1 MSNTVYV
8 DGDSLAYPTEGEVGW
23 ASPGSQF
30 PTLVQ
35 RALDKLGLG
44 QTLNSK
50 AVIDI
55 QSTTKG
61 VLFPRMTTTERDAI
75 GSPPNGLLVFNT
87 TDQQFQ
93 YYDTVDVAWIPI
105 GVSSGGTAD
114 PNYILF
120 PVALKDPLTTPNY
133 PWRLY
138 NDSAAVPV
146 DGTGGTAAITLVRNT
161 TTPLNP
167 LGDFEVAKAGVS
179 AQGSGF
185 STDFTID
192 RRHLGRVLQVSF
204 DAMLKGGT
212 YTAGA
217 IRVYLIQDP
226 TGTPVV
232 IEPVNTTLQLGL
244 SDVKV
249 KHIASFQTPIDV
261 TSYRLCI
268 HVYGSDTNSWTIS
281 YTNFKVWEP
290 IANYGA
296 IITDWQSYIPTT
308 QGIGVISNSSLRW
321 RRVGSNL
328 EIRGNFRT
336 GTTSA
341 DEFRLGFPNGYVAN
355 TPTTASDDVEVC
367 GYLARDVLDN
377 LSNLVILAKNNRN
390 YVTIGHIAS
399 DISRN
404 PFVALNG
411 NTAVSSNQDLSLYL
425 SIPIQGWGSNMAL
438 SSDAGSGRPVVGVY
452 TGHTGIT
459 FTANVTTFK
468 FNTLAKDSHNCYNP
482 LTGVVTI
489 PEAGDY
495 VFSISNLGTGIGAGG
510 FMYVYKNGVI
520 LPGIVMGY
528 LTPGQTENVGTVIND
543 LKTGDT
549 IDFRSPNTPTTGT
562 DTNITFS
569 FFKINSGSQ
578 ILARDEDVFVEA
590 YCATNRTI
598 NSSTDLR
605 WDTITKDTHGAM
617 NTTTGVFTAPKSGF
631 YSFKGHISPTGVIN
645 GYTRIYK
652 NGSHY
657 KSLNFLHSAYSSPG
671 FAGDIYLL
679 LGETLSIRS
688 SNSFTASGGS
698 LAGDTTSNITIK
710 G

>member
-120 PVALKDPLTTPNY
+120 PVALEDPLTTPDY

-138 NDSAAVPV
+138 NDTTAVP
-146 DGTGGTAAITLVRNT
+146 DNGTGGTAAITLVRNT

-249 KHIASFQTPIDV
+249 KHIASFQTAIDV

-296 IITDWQSYIPTT
+296 IITDWTSYTPTFT
-308 QGIGVISNSSLRW
+308 ALSGSSNVNFKW
-321 RRVGSNL
+321 RRVGGS
-328 EIRGNFRT
+328 IQI
-336 GTTSA
+336 
-341 DEFRLGFPNGYVAN
+341 LGFASF
-355 TPTTASDDVEVC
+355 TTASGSAQAFTLPSGLTSKTDQASTTIIGTAARGANIANNSGFCLAIDSDNKIYLG
-367 GYLARDVLDN
+367 GYLGVA
-377 LSNLVILAKNNRN
+377 NNPLTN
-390 YVTIGHIAS
+390 SA
-399 DISRN
+399 
-404 PFVALNG
+404 FLG
-411 NTAVSSNQDLSLYL
+411 NNESL
-425 SIPIQGWGSNMAL
+425 SIELIVPISGWGSNMAL
-438 SSDAGSGRPVVGVY
+438 SSNAGDGRSVEAVV
-452 TGHTGIT
+452 TGIT
-459 FTANVTTFK
+459 SHSVTTTSGIV
-468 FNTLAKDSHNCYNP
+468 FNT
-482 LTGVVTI
+482 
-489 PEAGDY
+489 
-495 VFSISNLGTGIGAGG
+495 IS
-510 FMYVYKNGVI
+510 
-520 LPGIVMGY
+520 
-528 LTPGQTENVGTVIND
+528 
-543 LKTGDT
+543 
-549 IDFRSPNTPTTGT
+549 R
-562 DTNITFS
+562 
-569 FFKINSGSQ
+569 
-578 ILARDEDVFVEA
+578 
-590 YCATNRTI
+590 
-598 NSSTDLR
+598 
-605 WDTITKDTHGAM
+605 DTHGAIVLSSGTG
-617 NTTTGVFTAPKSGF
+617 TTFTAPVSGL
-631 YSFKGHISPTGVIN
+631 YQII
-645 GYTRIYK
+645 
-652 NGSHY
+652 GSGLVVDSNDNIFARVDSTTLY
-657 KSLNFLHSAYSSPG
+657 AIGYSSSIG
-671 FAGDIYLL
+671 AGAVISGSVYMNAGQVLRIVFASTKTFTGTNASLSITKVGASSQIIAPVETVACHYYSTSGQAIGNDTKVLFPTKIHDTHNAWASGTFTAPMSGWYSVVVNGVLDTNTLSNVKIRKNSTYYTVMSFSTNRGTSAINLYLL
-679 LGETLSIRS
+679 AGETIESH
-688 SNSFTASGGS
+688 FTASVVTTD
-698 LAGDTTSNITIK
+698 LATTAYVNSISIARV
-710 G
+710 GI